1 MNYVQKSLLL
11 ALILLVGGKP
21 VQAQD
26 CRLWE
31 DNYFCYN
38 GTVACPDSIA
48 QYSSAGQAG
57 TVTQYSCSV
66 ATVSYFGVCDSGNS
80 PQDDQFV
87 LTINNQVVSENVID
101 TRSEYVKIYPITLQ
115 PGLYP
120 VDLSVLRDSDP
131 PGTYRIVAST
141 SPSEVES
148 QLAEVCGTDFAA
160 TSFEAEGSGR
170 LITAPVPLVVYAS
183 RRTDFNGDGALT
195 NEDGSNLYLYDI
207 YRNLEVQL
215 TDPSALDY
223 DPSWSPDG
231 SSVVFASEGRQVGES
246 AIFTVPVMG
255 GAPQALT
262 DGSISYW
269 HPEYS
274 PDGRTLAAT
283 CYQNSICLM
292 NPDGTNVRTI
302 LSVQGQYFWDPNWSP
317 DGRQLLIIGR
327 IQDTNNSGRV
337 DGCDQ
342 SALFTIQAD
351 GSGLTRVTH
360 GSYYVFGGDWSA
372 DGSRI
377 IYYAAWET
385 GNGHQCAYNDEAAL
399 GIIDRATGAENI
411 LIPRGRFLR
420 TPAFSLDMN
429 WATFTAP
436 NFDDNRD
443 GYLDARDRESLVMF
457 TFQDGTQR
465 RLTLTQYEIFDPAW
479 APSHITSLPGH

>member
-1 MNYVQKSLLL
+1 MQHLYKGLLLVILLL
-11 ALILLVGGKP
+11 AAVLP

-38 GTVACPDSIA
+38 GTVGCNDQAA
-48 QYSSAGQAG
+48 RYSSAGQAG
-57 TVTQYSCSV
+57 TITQYRCSV
-66 ATVSYFGVCDSGNS
+66 ATVSYFGVCDSGNV

-87 LTINNQVVSENVID
+87 LAINGQIVSENVID

-115 PGLYP
+115 PGTYS
-120 VDLSVLRDSDP
+120 VELSVLRDSDP

-141 SPSEVES
+141 SASEVEG
-148 QLAEVCGTDFAA
+148 QLSEVCGTDFAS

-170 LITAPVPLVVYAS
+170 LIMGPVPLVVYAS
-183 RRTDFNGDGALT
+183 RRTDFNGDGVL
-195 NEDGSNLYLYDI
+195 NNDDGSNLYLYDI
-207 YRNLEVQL
+207 FRNQEVQL

-223 DPSWSPDG
+223 DPAWSPDG
-231 SSVVFASEGRQVGES
+231 RTIVFASERRQPGQS
-246 AIFTVPVMG
+246 AVFVVPVTG
-255 GAPQALT
+255 GEPRALT
-262 DGSISYW
+262 DGSVSYW

-274 PDGRTLAAT
+274 PDGRTIAAT

-292 NPDGTNVRTI
+292 NPDGSNIRTI
-302 LSVQGQYFWDPNWSP
+302 LSVPGQYFWDPNWSP
-317 DGRQLLIIGR
+317 DGSQLLIIGR
-327 IQDTNNSGRV
+327 TQDTNRSGRV

-342 SALFTIQAD
+342 SALFTIQANG
-351 GSGLTRVTH
+351 GSLTRVTH
-360 GSYYVFGGDWSA
+360 GDYYVFGGDWSA

-399 GIIDRATGAENI
+399 GIVDRLGGGERI

-429 WATFTAP
+429 WATYTAP

-457 TFQDGTQR
+457 TFGDGTQR

-479 APSHITSLPGH
+479 APPDVTVLPGR